1 MQQPLKISKQGLE
14 LIRTYETF
22 TSPVELSDYG
32 QPMGG
37 YGHVGKEFR
46 IGDLGVK
53 TVSREE
59 AENLLLRDLVSVET
73 ALNALIEVQLNQ
85 NQFDALCSFTFSV
98 GTLRFAASPV
108 LKLIN
113 KGNFKVAAFEIEKS
127 YTFKGKEPANLKQ
140 RRKAEAEL
148 LLKEMKPR
156 SRSGTRTKVARSDRS
171 ITSLSGRRS

>member
-1 MQQPLKISKQGLE
+1 MQKPLKISTAGLT

-22 TSPVELSDYG
+22 TSTVELSDYG

-59 AENLLLRDLVSVET
+59 ADSLLLHDLVSVEA

-85 NQFDALCSFTFSV
+85 NQFDALCSFAFSI
-98 GTLRFAASPV
+98 GTLRFAASQV

-113 KGNFKVAAFEIEKS
+113 KGKFQVAAFEIEKS
-127 YTFKGKEPANLKQ
+127 YSFKGKEPANLKQ
-140 RRKAEAEL
+140 RRTAEAEL
-148 LLKEMKPR
+148 FLKAVSVNSR
-156 SRSGTRTKVARSDRS
+156 ARSCSRSAS
-171 ITSLSGRRS
+171 RRRA

>member
-1 MQQPLKISKQGLE
+1 MQNALKISDQGLN

-22 TSPVELSDYG
+22 TPIVELSDYG

-53 TVSREE
+53 TVSKEE
-59 AENLLLRDLVSVET
+59 AEKLLLHDLVPIEAT
-73 ALNALIEVQLNQ
+73 LNALIEVQLTQ
-85 NQFDALCSFTFSV
+85 SQFDALCSFTFSI

-113 KGNFKVAAFEIEKS
+113 KGNFQVAAFEIEKS
-127 YTFKGKEPANLKQ
+127 YAFKGKEPANLRL
-140 RRKAEAEL
+140 RRKAEASL
-148 LLKEMKPR
+148 FLNGMSVDDRTRSKKP
-156 SRSGTRTKVARSDRS
+156 SSHKVRYGSQVKV
-171 ITSLSGRRS
+171 

>member
-1 MQQPLKISKQGLE
+1 MQKPLRISKAGLS

-22 TSPVELSDYG
+22 TSIVELSDYG

-53 TVSREE
+53 TVSKEE
-59 AENLLLRDLVSVET
+59 AEALLIHDLASIEAT
-73 ALNALIEVQLNQ
+73 LNALIEVQLTQ
-85 NQFDALCSFTFSV
+85 NQFDALCSFTFSI

-108 LKLIN
+108 LKLVN
-113 KGNFKVAAFEIEKS
+113 KGNFQVAAFEIEKS
-127 YTFKGKEPANLKQ
+127 YTFKGKEPANLRQ

-148 LLKEMKPR
+148 FLKDV
-156 SRSGTRTKVARSDRS
+156 SASASQARSS
-171 ITSLSGRRS
+171 SASRRRA